1 MQGNEIKQ
9 SNTQVTFSYETYLRE
24 TCSVFRLKG
33 RLIEQNQAESL
44 LSDVRN
50 QLSTSGKSFVIDMAG
65 IEYLNSTGIG
75 DMIKLIRMINKEKGN
90 LVFVK
95 VPQKVCDLL
104 DIIRLNCMLTICN
117 NEEEAIQSLLN

>member
-9 SNTQVTFSYETYLRE
+9 SNHSAVFSYDSYLRGN
-24 TCSVFRLKG
+24 CSIYRLQG
-33 RLIEQNQAESL
+33 RLVEQKQADSL
-44 LSDVRN
+44 LLDIRSELN
-50 QLSTSGKSFVIDMAG
+50 ASGKSFIIDMAG

-75 DMIKLIRMINKEKGN
+75 DMIRLIRLVNKEKGK

-95 VPQKVCDLL
+95 VPQKISDLL
-104 DIIRLNCMLTICN
+104 EIIRLNCLLTICN

>member
-9 SNTQVTFSYETYLRE
+9 SNHSAVFSYDSCLRGN
-24 TCSVFRLKG
+24 CSIYRLQG
-33 RLIEQNQAESL
+33 RLVEQKQADSL
-44 LSDVRN
+44 LLDIRSELN
-50 QLSTSGKSFVIDMAG
+50 ASGKSFIIDMAG

-75 DMIKLIRMINKEKGN
+75 DMIRLIRLVNKEKGK

-95 VPQKVCDLL
+95 VPQKISDLL
-104 DIIRLNCMLTICN
+104 EIIRLNCLLTICN